1 MWPIGLL
8 FKFVFDIF
16 LHYEDFVNVYK
27 CNLIEKQMYRSLNRE
42 EKQIFVIFINQIC
55 LQKASKL
62 VFLKKISFLTTF
74 LNQIP

>member
-16 LHYEDFVNVYK
+16 SHYEDFVNVYK
-27 CNLIEKQMYRSLNRE
+27 CNLIEKQMYRSLNKRR
-42 EKQIFVIFINQIC
+42 KTDLCDFINQIC